1 MLRYVIAG
9 SVAALSTVCG
19 GSVRAQQPAPN
30 QDPIVVGATV
40 PLTSP
45 YALSGRS
52 YYDSLRMA
60 EEDINAAG
68 GIGGRK
74 LKIVFE
80 DTSNSNTVAV
90 SAFKKL
96 VGNNKPAFV
105 FLNSYTVQN
114 LATEPEVQRA
124 EIPVMYLGGGE
135 AVAERK
141 DRWMFRVRPS
151 DGLAAKVA
159 AEFSAKDL
167 KLKKVGLLGVEGD
180 FGEGG
185 MRSAAAALTSLGV
198 TVVGQQIYRA
208 ADKDISA
215 QLLSLKGDG
224 AEGIILFPY
233 SPEVSIILRQRRQL
247 NLNIPLIGASPTCRT
262 GAMSLMSAQDLD
274 GVYCFT
280 DNYLVG
286 NEDPRVHAWVERFS
300 SKYGVAPDSYGVAA
314 YDGAFVLK
322 QALEKAGADPKA
334 LRDAIASTR
343 DFRGIG
349 STYSFDENG
358 DGVHQLVVLK
368 AKSGTKDFEFIKAVS
383 PDH

>member
-1 MLRYVIAG
+1 MFRYVMAG
-9 SVAALSTVCG
+9 SMALLFTGGEAAL
-19 GSVRAQQPAPN
+19 AQQTAPGP
-30 QDPIVVGATV
+30 DPIVIGATI
-40 PLTSP
+40 PLTSS

-60 EEDINAAG
+60 EEDINRAG
-68 GIGGRK
+68 GIGGRN
-74 LKIVFE
+74 LKIIFE
-80 DTSNSNTVAV
+80 DTSNSNTVAA

-96 VGNNKPAFV
+96 VGNNHPVFV

-159 AEFSAKDL
+159 ADFSAKDL
-167 KLKKVGLLGVEGD
+167 KLKKIGLLGVEGD

-198 TVVGQQIYRA
+198 TVVGQQVYRA
-208 ADKDISA
+208 ADKDMSA
-215 QLLSLKGDG
+215 QLLSLKGSG

-233 SPEVSIILRQRRQL
+233 SPEVSIILKQRRQL
-247 NLNIPLIGASPTCRT
+247 NLDIPLIGASPTCRT
-262 GAMSLMSAQDLD
+262 GAMSLMSTQDLE

-286 NEDPRVHAWVERFS
+286 NEDPRVHDWVERFS
-300 SKYGVAPDSYGVAA
+300 AKYGVAPDSYGVAA

-322 QALEKAGADPKA
+322 QAIEKAGTDPKA
-334 LRDAIASTR
+334 LRDAIAATR
-343 DFRGIG
+343 DYKGIG
-349 STYSFDENG
+349 SSYSFDEKG

-368 AKSGTKDFEFIKAVS
+368 AKSGTKDFVFIKAVS
-383 PDH
+383 RDQ

>member
-9 SVAALSTVCG
+9 SLAFQFACVGVVS
-19 GSVRAQQPAPN
+19 AQQASSSR
-30 QDPIVVGATV
+30 DPIVIGATV
-40 PLTSP
+40 PLTSA

-60 EEDINAAG
+60 EEDINSAG
-68 GIGGRK
+68 GIGGRN

-80 DTSNSNTVAV
+80 DTSNSNTVAA

-96 VGNNKPAFV
+96 VGTNNPVFV

-159 AEFSAKDL
+159 ADFSAKDL
-167 KLKKVGLLGVEGD
+167 KLKKIGLLGVEGD

-185 MRSAAAALTSLGV
+185 MRSAAAALTNLGV
-198 TVVGQQIYRA
+198 TVVGQQVYRA
-208 ADKDISA
+208 ADKDMSA
-215 QLLSLKGDG
+215 QLLSLKGSG

-233 SPEVSIILRQRRQL
+233 SPEVSIILKQRRQL

-262 GAMSLMSAQDLD
+262 GAMSLMSVQDLE

-286 NEDPRVHAWVERFS
+286 NQDPRVHTWVERFS
-300 SKYGVAPDSYGVAA
+300 TKYGVAPDSYGVAA

-322 QALEKAGADPKA
+322 QAIEKVGTDPKA
-334 LRDAIASTR
+334 LRDAIAATR
-343 DFRGIG
+343 DFKGIG
-349 STYSFDENG
+349 SIYSFDENG
-358 DGVHQLVVLK
+358 DGVHELVVLK

-383 PDH
+383 PDR